1 MSEIKDA
8 KVDADKRRGRG
19 AVSNQSSRYD
29 RLSRVGFDDGWEP
42 SDDAPAPLKTTL
54 AKDTSRSVIAKNDSP
69 DIYFEQSI
77 NPYRGCEHGC
87 IYCYARPTHA
97 YLGLSPGLD
106 FESRLTYKPDAAK
119 LLAAEL
125 AKPSYRCKF
134 IALGTNTDPYQP
146 VEREY
151 RITREILEV
160 LAACDHPVA
169 ITTKSALVARDIDI
183 LGPMA
188 RKGLAQVAVSVT
200 TLDRKLARRME
211 PRASTPE
218 RRLEA
223 IAALAEAG
231 IPTAVLTSPM
241 IPSLNDHE
249 LETILDRAAGAGATL
264 ASYIPL
270 RLPNEIADLFREWL
284 EQNEP
289 GRAKR
294 ILKLVREMRGG
305 KLNDARFGHRMRGEG
320 VYADM
325 IAKRFAAAVE
335 RFGLNRDP
343 RPELVTGLF
352 RKPQA
357 VAEPAKAPTP
367 QLSLF

>member
-1 MSEIKDA
+1 MADIKDA
-8 KVDADKRRGRG
+8 KIDAELRRGRG
-19 AVSNQSSRYD
+19 AASNASSRYD
-29 RLSRVGFDDGWEP
+29 RLARVGFDDGWEP
-42 SDDAPAPLKTTL
+42 SDDAPPPLRTTVTL
-54 AKDTSRSVIAKNDSP
+54 DTSRSVIATNNSP
-69 DIYFEQSI
+69 DLPFDQSI

-106 FESRLTYKPDAAK
+106 FESRLLYKPGAAK

-125 AKPSYRCKF
+125 AKSSYRCKL

-146 VEREY
+146 IEREY
-151 RITREILEV
+151 KITRQILEV
-160 LAACDHPVA
+160 LAACDHPLS
-169 ITTKSALVARDIDI
+169 ITTKSALVTRDIDI
-183 LGPMA
+183 LAPMA
-188 RKGLAQVAVSVT
+188 KKGLILVAVSVT
-200 TLDRKLARRME
+200 TLDRRLARSME

-223 IAALAEAG
+223 IGALAEAG
-231 IPTAVLTSPM
+231 IPTAVFASPM

-249 LETILDRAAGAGATL
+249 LEAILDRAAAAGATR

-270 RLPNEIADLFREWL
+270 RLPLEIADLFREWL

-294 ILKLVREMRGG
+294 VMKLIKELRGG
-305 KLNDARFGHRMRGEG
+305 KVNDPRFGHRMRGEG
-320 VYADM
+320 AYADL

-343 RPELVTGLF
+343 RSEPTTTLF
-352 RKPQA
+352 RKPA
-357 VAEPAKAPTP
+357 PSGPPAPETP
-367 QLSLF
+367 QLRLF

>member
-1 MSEIKDA
+1 MVEIKDA
-8 KVDADKRRGRG
+8 TVEAELRRGRG
-19 AVSNQSSRYD
+19 AGSNASSRYD
-29 RLSRVGFDDGWEP
+29 KLARVGFDDGWGP
-42 SDDAPAPLKTTL
+42 GDDAPPPLRTSVT
-54 AKDTSRSVIAKNDSP
+54 KDTSRSVIATNTSP
-69 DIYFEQSI
+69 DLPFDQSI

-106 FESRLTYKPDAAK
+106 FESRLFYKPDAAK
-119 LLAAEL
+119 LLAGEL
-125 AKPSYRCKF
+125 AKPSYRCKL

-146 VEREY
+146 IEREY
-151 RITREILEV
+151 KVTRQVLEV
-160 LAACDHPVA
+160 LRDCDHPLS
-169 ITTKSALVARDIDI
+169 ITTKSALVTRDIDI
-183 LGPMA
+183 LAPMA
-188 RKGLAQVAVSVT
+188 KKGLVLVGISVT
-200 TLDRKLARRME
+200 TLDRRLARSME

-231 IPTAVLTSPM
+231 IPTMVLASPM

-249 LETILDRAAGAGATL
+249 LEEILDRAAAAGATV

-270 RLPNEIADLFREWL
+270 RLPLEIADLFREWL

-294 ILKLVREMRGG
+294 VMKLIKDMRGG
-305 KLNDARFGHRMRGEG
+305 KVNDPRFGSRMRGEG

-325 IAKRFAAAVE
+325 IAKRFAVATE

-343 RPELVTGLF
+343 RPDLTTALF
-352 RKPQA
+352 RRPSA
-357 VAEPAKAPTP
+357 PAPVAAETP
-367 QLSLF
+367 QLRLF